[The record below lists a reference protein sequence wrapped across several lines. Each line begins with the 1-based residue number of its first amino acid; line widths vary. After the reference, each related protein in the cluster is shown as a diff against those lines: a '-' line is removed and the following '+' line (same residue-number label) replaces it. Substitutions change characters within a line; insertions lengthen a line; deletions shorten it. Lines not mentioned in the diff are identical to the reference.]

1 MQERLN
7 YAKAAP
13 ELFRAVLN
21 FNQKVNE
28 SGLEASLLHLVK
40 FRASQING
48 CAYCLDMHSKEAL
61 ADGETA
67 QRLYV
72 IAAWRESPVFSPR
85 ERAALAWTEAVTRVA
100 EDDIDDA
107 LFAEVREQFSE
118 EELARLTMAIGVIN
132 VWNQL
137 SVAFRTQ
144 HEAADRAA

>member
-13 ELFRAVLN
+13 DLFRAVLN

-40 FRASQING
+40 YRASQING
-48 CAYCLDMHSKEAL
+48 CAFCLDMHSKEAL

-72 IAAWRESPVFSPR
+72 MAAWRESPVFSSR

-100 EDDIDDA
+100 EGDVDDA
-107 LFAEVREQFSE
+107 LYAEVREQFSE
-118 EELARLTMAIGVIN
+118 EEIAKLTMAIGVIN
-132 VWNQL
+132 VWNRL
-137 SVAFRTQ
+137 SVAFRAQ
-144 HEAADRAA
+144 HETEDRAA